1 MEINILF
8 TAKDIREEEK
18 EKQNVNIS
26 SIKIK
31 ADRLVESG
39 ETKKTQLFLLNTRLI
54 KIQKV
59 E

>member
-1 MEINILF
+1 MQINILF

-31 ADRLVESG
+31 ADRIVESG